1 MEHLDII
8 LPIVLLVLAF
18 FLKLSIDRT
27 IKAPNVI
34 QAICELP
41 VDIVFLSLSFLI
53 AFTISNKTETSKG
66 LFFTLGFI
74 VVSVIIVIIWR
85 KSLKLYDLKNKFW
98 ILLLC
103 VNLIISIFSL
113 FQSMDVLLNQTESD
127 SLEKTETIKST
138 NTIQDGNK

>member
-8 LPIVLLVLAF
+8 LPLVLLVLAF

-41 VDIVFLSLSFLI
+41 VDMIFLSLSFLI
-53 AFTISNKTETSKG
+53 AFTISNTSGTSKG

-74 VVSVIIVIIWR
+74 VIAIIIVIIWR
-85 KSLKLYDLKNKFW
+85 KSIKLYDSKNKLW
-98 ILLLC
+98 VLLLC
-103 VNLIISIFSL
+103 LNLLISTFSL
-113 FQSMDVLLNQTESD
+113 LHSMDILLETTEI
-127 SLEKTETIKST
+127 TENKINNT
-138 NTIQDGNK
+138 NPDGNK